1 MGAFILETANAYG
14 VSAPQMLAQFLKE
27 SELGTT
33 AGPNK
38 ILSGITDPGKDQGLG
53 NQRAFE
59 GFATWQDAITAHAR
73 LLSTSDYYRGKS
85 LQEQIGNWY
94 VGPEEYKRN
103 GINATDKAGNG
114 TVADYLN
121 LVSQVYAALGVPLN
135 ATTAPTR
142 TGSPAAGYVPTPGMK
157 SIWGGVDAE
166 ISQEFGSTE
175 YSNQNPYN
183 YGADFGQGSG
193 HHGLDIGVQDGTN
206 LYIPNGVTGEVIIA
220 GGSGYF
226 KDSRGDGPGRGELR
240 IRLDNGHILILGHMS
255 GINLRV
261 GQRVTAGMLA
271 GRSGTADGD
280 HLHLEYRVP
289 DSSLNSGWRAV
300 DPRAWL
306 K

>member
-1 MGAFILETANAYG
+1 
-14 VSAPQMLAQFLKE
+14 
-27 SELGTT
+27 
-33 AGPNK
+33 
-38 ILSGITDPGKDQGLG
+38 
-53 NQRAFE
+53 
-59 GFATWQDAITAHAR
+59 
-73 LLSTSDYYRGKS
+73 
-85 LQEQIGNWY
+85 
-94 VGPEEYKRN
+94 
-103 GINATDKAGNG
+103 
-114 TVADYLN
+114 
-121 LVSQVYAALGVPLN
+121 
-135 ATTAPTR
+135 
-142 TGSPAAGYVPTPGMK
+142 MK